1 MRFKSMLGGFAM
13 TPSEESSGTTRQRV
27 LASASELFAEK
38 GYHETTV
45 ADICERAGANVA
57 AVNYY
62 FGSKE
67 NLYREV
73 WFNAERLADEA
84 YPLFAAPADAAPEE
98 CLRAFILAIVRS
110 SLCEGK
116 GGWFARL
123 AAHEHP
129 GERAGQ
135 KDFVRDTMF
144 GIQGRVEAI
153 MAKVLGRAATPQAN
167 RLCMMSVMS
176 QIGFINQRRSM
187 VRHHL
192 FGDGR
197 PDERQVRSLAEHVAR
212 FALGGIREVR
222 RYLEEQGGGAD
233 EA

>member
-1 MRFKSMLGGFAM
+1 M
-13 TPSEESSGTTRQRV
+13 TPSDESSGTTRQRV
-27 LASASELFAEK
+27 LVSASELFAEK
-38 GYHETTV
+38 GYRETTV

-84 YPLFAAPADAAPEE
+84 YPLFAAPAHAAPEE
-98 CLRAFILAIVRS
+98 CLRAFILAIARR

-123 AAHEHP
+123 VAHEHP
-129 GERAGQ
+129 GEGADQ

-144 GIQGRVEAI
+144 GIRERVDAI
-153 MAKVLGRAATPQAN
+153 MARVLGRAATPEAT

-176 QIGFINQRRSM
+176 QIGFINHRRSM

-192 FGDGR
+192 FGGGL
-197 PDERQVRSLAEHVAR
+197 PDEREVRSLAEHIAR

-222 RYLEEQGGGAD
+222 RYLEEQGGAGD